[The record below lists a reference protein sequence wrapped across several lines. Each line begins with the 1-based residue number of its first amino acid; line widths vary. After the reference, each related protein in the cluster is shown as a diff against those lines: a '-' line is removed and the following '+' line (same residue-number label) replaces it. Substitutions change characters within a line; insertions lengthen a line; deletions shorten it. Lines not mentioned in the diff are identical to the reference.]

1 MPDAV
6 ALTRAFGG
14 VTSAFVLLPPVFDP
28 APDFAEA
35 REVIAAVSQA
45 LAASGP
51 AKVVCLSTV
60 GAQAQQ
66 TNLLSQHTLVQ
77 ESLAKLALPITFLR
91 PAWFL
96 ENMSWDIAPA
106 RETGI
111 LSSYL
116 QPLDKPV
123 PMVAT
128 ADVGRVAAELL
139 LQDWQGKR
147 IVELEGPRPV
157 TPNEIAAELAKALGR
172 PVRAQAVPRGDWESM
187 FKAQG
192 MRNPPPRMQMLD
204 GFNQGWIT
212 FEGQADTVL
221 QGRVGLAE
229 VVRQLVA

>member
-116 QPLDKPV
+116 QPLARIFHASTTV
-123 PMVAT
+123 RVEVRVCGRFQGSTSAVA
-128 ADVGRVAAELL
+128 V
-139 LQDWQGKR
+139 
-147 IVELEGPRPV
+147 
-157 TPNEIAAELAKALGR
+157 IA
-172 PVRAQAVPRGDWESM
+172 
-187 FKAQG
+187 
-192 MRNPPPRMQMLD
+192 
-204 GFNQGWIT
+204 
-212 FEGQADTVL
+212 
-221 QGRVGLAE
+221 
-229 VVRQLVA
+229 